1 MEKTQL
7 AIIGAGPGGYVAA
20 FKAADLGL
28 DVTLIDLDPHPG
40 GVCLYRGC
48 IPSKALLHVA
58 KLLNEAREAELWGIT
73 FGNPEIDLNRLNAF
87 KEQVI
92 AKMTGGLAQL
102 AKTRKVNFVQG
113 RARFTDSQSLK
124 VELIKGG
131 NQDIRFDNAIVATGS
146 NPSTVPMFDIGSA
159 RVMDS
164 TDALELSEIP
174 DRLLVVGGGIIG
186 VELGTVYA
194 ALGSKV
200 SIVEMLPGLIPPADR
215 DLVKPLH
222 NRLEKQ
228 FERIIVDTTVSAVQ
242 SENNC
247 LTISFNPKNE
257 NPFQDS
263 YDKLLLSV
271 GRTPNS
277 TKLGLENTKV
287 SLDGRGY
294 IQVDHQRRTEEP
306 SIFAIGDV
314 IGSALAHTASHEGSV
329 AVEVITGH
337 RSAFEPNAIPNVV
350 YSDPEIAWCG
360 LTEEDAKTDGREV
373 KITRFPWG
381 ASGRAT
387 TQDRN
392 DGLTKLIV
400 DKTNERV
407 LGVGVVGVG
416 AGELIAEGV
425 LAVEMAAVAGDL
437 HHTIHPHPTLSETLM
452 ESAEMVGGQSP
463 HLAPNKK

>member
-1 MEKTQL
+1 
-7 AIIGAGPGGYVAA
+7 
-20 FKAADLGL
+20 
-28 DVTLIDLDPHPG
+28 
-40 GVCLYRGC
+40 
-48 IPSKALLHVA
+48 
-58 KLLNEAREAELWGIT
+58 
-73 FGNPEIDLNRLNAF
+73 
-87 KEQVI
+87 
-92 AKMTGGLAQL
+92 
-102 AKTRKVNFVQG
+102 
-113 RARFTDSQSLK
+113 
-124 VELIKGG
+124 
-131 NQDIRFDNAIVATGS
+131 
-146 NPSTVPMFDIGSA
+146 
-159 RVMDS
+159 
-164 TDALELSEIP
+164 
-174 DRLLVVGGGIIG
+174 
-186 VELGTVYA
+186 
-194 ALGSKV
+194 
-200 SIVEMLPGLIPPADR
+200 MLPGLIPPADR

>member
-1 MEKTQL
+1 
-7 AIIGAGPGGYVAA
+7 
-20 FKAADLGL
+20 
-28 DVTLIDLDPHPG
+28 
-40 GVCLYRGC
+40 
-48 IPSKALLHVA
+48 
-58 KLLNEAREAELWGIT
+58 
-73 FGNPEIDLNRLNAF
+73 
-87 KEQVI
+87 
-92 AKMTGGLAQL
+92 QL

-314 IGSALAHTASHEGSV
+314 IGSAL
-329 AVEVITGH
+329 
-337 RSAFEPNAIPNVV
+337 
-350 YSDPEIAWCG
+350 
-360 LTEEDAKTDGREV
+360 
-373 KITRFPWG
+373 
-381 ASGRAT
+381 
-387 TQDRN
+387 
-392 DGLTKLIV
+392 
-400 DKTNERV
+400 
-407 LGVGVVGVG
+407 
-416 AGELIAEGV
+416 
-425 LAVEMAAVAGDL
+425 
-437 HHTIHPHPTLSETLM
+437 
-452 ESAEMVGGQSP
+452 
-463 HLAPNKK
+463 